1 MKGKK
6 KAAAILLALAVV
18 AAGLLAVWIWNSQP
32 VMCRIAQYEDTTGL
46 QGMFY
51 TMETDQGLIVIDG
64 GNAGNAD
71 YVRAGVEEKGLLL
84 IRIIIFV
91 WRPSMKMVYLY
102 VRKLNM

>member
-18 AAGLLAVWIWNSQP
+18 AAGLLAVWIWNSQL

-71 YVRAGVEEKGLLL
+71 YFPAMLPLPGRL
-84 IRIIIFV
+84 
-91 WRPSMKMVYLY
+91 
-102 VRKLNM
+102 